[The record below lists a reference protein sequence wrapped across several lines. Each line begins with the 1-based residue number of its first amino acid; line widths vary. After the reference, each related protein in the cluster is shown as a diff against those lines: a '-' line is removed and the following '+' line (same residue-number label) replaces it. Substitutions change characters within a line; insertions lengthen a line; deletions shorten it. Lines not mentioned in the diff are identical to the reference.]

1 MKKFLSVILA
11 VFLVM
16 SLLACSTSNAG
27 KGNAEPGEDNRYRVG
42 YGRADI
48 TPDYPVG
55 LSGYGNTS
63 ERISKTVLDRIY
75 LTCVAITD
83 AEDNTIMLVTIDLG
97 AVAESSANSVRGKIN
112 KETGIPKENITVSA
126 THSHSVP
133 DFGAIGNDI
142 LKAAKEAA
150 VAAMEDRT
158 YADMY
163 YGQTMTKGLNFVRSY
178 EMENGTIAGA
188 SFGSFSGP
196 IKKHVSDADEQMQLI
211 QFKRDNDKA
220 DVILVN
226 WQAHNH
232 LTGGADAY
240 DLSADWVGTFRMNME
255 NDLNCLFA
263 YYQGAAGNLN
273 PYSMITEE
281 NAVQPEP
288 RNYVQHGK
296 LLAGHAKEALAS
308 MEPVEPAEI
317 QVRTENFVG
326 ECFHESGEVL
336 MHASDVVAYYDL
348 GHSISETKVYAE
360 QFGIHSYYHAKAI
373 SGRSGN
379 GATKEIPIT
388 TITMGNIG
396 FATIPGEL
404 FDVCGQYIKENSP
417 MDMTFVM
424 GYCNG
429 AVGYLPSEYA
439 FTYGSYEVDI
449 SAFVKGT
456 AEAVASRQVEILTE
470 MSVK

>member
-1 MKKFLSVILA
+1 MKKILSVML
-11 VFLVM
+11 
-16 SLLACSTSNAG
+16 SLLLIIGLFGCGSADAN
-27 KGNAEPGEDNRYRVG
+27 KGNPELANDNRYRVG
-42 YGRADI
+42 YAREDI
-48 TPDYPVG
+48 TPDYSVG

-63 ERISKTVLDRIY
+63 QRMSKSVLDKIY

-83 AEDNTIMLVTIDLG
+83 AQDNTVMLVTIDLG
-97 AVAESSANSVRGKIN
+97 AVPESSANSVRGKISN
-112 KETGIPKENITVSA
+112 ETGIPKENITVSA

-133 DFGAIGNDI
+133 DFGAIGNAI
-142 LKAAKEAA
+142 LKAAKTAS
-150 VAAMEDRT
+150 VAAMEDRE
-158 YADMY
+158 YADMS

-178 EMENGTIAGA
+178 EMANGTIAGA

-196 IKKHVSDADEQMQLI
+196 INKHVSDADEQMQLI
-211 QFKRDNDKA
+211 QFKRDGDKK
-220 DVILVN
+220 DVILAN

-232 LTGGADAY
+232 LTGGSEKY
-240 DLSADWVGTFRMNME
+240 DLSADWVGAFRMAME
-255 NDLNCLFA
+255 NDLDCQFA

-281 NAVQPEP
+281 NAVQPDHA
-288 RNYVQHGK
+288 NYIQHGK
-296 LLAGHAKEALAS
+296 LLAGHAKEALAN
-308 MEPVEPAEI
+308 MTPVEPAEI
-317 QVRTENFVG
+317 QVRTEDFVG
-326 ECFHESGEVL
+326 ECFHESGDVL
-336 MHASDVVAYYDL
+336 MRASEVVAYYDL

-379 GATKEIPIT
+379 GQTKDIPIT

-404 FDVCGQYIKENSP
+404 FDVCGKYIKDNSP

-429 AVGYLPSEYA
+429 AVGYLPSEFA
-439 FTYGSYEVDI
+439 FSYGSYEVDI

-470 MSVK
+470 MNGK